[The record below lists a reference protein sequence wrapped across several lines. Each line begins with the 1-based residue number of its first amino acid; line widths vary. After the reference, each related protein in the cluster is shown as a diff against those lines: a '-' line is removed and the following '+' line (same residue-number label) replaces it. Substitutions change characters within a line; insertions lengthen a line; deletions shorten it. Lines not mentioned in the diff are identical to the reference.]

1 MGSFRH
7 PECQS
12 EPPMS
17 DVEIAAGWAAALEER
32 EAKRAGV
39 SLRQAR
45 EVVARKTGVPSG
57 KLYSLRRGRLK
68 DIARRFVE
76 RLGDAVRG
84 ELELELRR
92 VEHELQTYRQIGLGA
107 GESEMQS
114 ALASRARIRAALG
127 LGMEE

>member
-1 MGSFRH
+1 
-7 PECQS
+7 
-12 EPPMS
+12 MS

-127 LGMEE
+127 LGMED